1 MTVNIKRTFSTLNC
15 SKLKNN
21 AARLAFAPLQNNAAR
36 LASLGVLHIAH
47 VHTILQTSLFYTPHP
62 ADHHAPVAIPSP
74 PLPV

>member
-1 MTVNIKRTFSTLNC
+1 MLKRGRTMRKEQVLKMTVNIKRTFSTLNC

-47 VHTILQTSLFYTPHP
+47 VHTILQT
-62 ADHHAPVAIPSP
+62 
-74 PLPV
+74 